1 MLVVFTAG
9 IGVWPASYAIGS
21 EASSL
26 RLRAKAQ
33 GLGWSIYGLGT
44 MVFGV
49 VMPYLYNP
57 DAGNIGSFTGPVY
70 FVFAAVGAV
79 VTFICVPEMKGR
91 SAQEIDQMF
100 DLRLPARKL
109 KHWSGADHSA

>member
-1 MLVVFTAG
+1 MLVVSTAG
-9 IGVWPASYAIGS
+9 IGIWPASYAIGS

-33 GLGWSIYGLGT
+33 GLGWFIYGLGT

-57 DAGNIGSFTGPVY
+57 DAGNIGSFTALLY
-70 FVFAAVGAV
+70 FFFAGLGAV
-79 VTFICVPEMKGR
+79 VTFFYVPEMKGR
-91 SAQEIDQMF
+91 SAKEIDQMF
-100 DLRLPARKL
+100 DLRLPARKF
-109 KHWSGADHSA
+109 KTWSGREDDV